1 MDPFH
6 AIGEV
11 VLGIYKERKVQR
23 WCVLLFTMGFSGV
36 NTFLFV
42 TGTALVSSRSWP
54 IAVGSGMISS
64 AVILTVL
71 FRRSDLTKGMTV
83 ALPEDE
89 AKTEL
94 NTDIQV
100 IKH

>member
-6 AIGEV
+6 AIAEV
-11 VLGIYKERKVQR
+11 VLGVYKERKVQN
-23 WCVLLFTMGFSGV
+23 WCKLIFTLGFSAV
-36 NTFLFV
+36 TTFMYV
-42 TGTALVSSRSWP
+42 TGGALAATKSWP
-54 IAVGSGMISS
+54 VSIGSGMISS

-71 FRRSDLTKGMTV
+71 FRRSDLTKGMIV
-83 ALPEDE
+83 ALPAEE
-89 AKTEL
+89 AKTEI

>member
-6 AIGEV
+6 ALAEV
-11 VLGIYKERKVQR
+11 VLGVYKERKVQA
-23 WCVLLFTMGFSGV
+23 WAKLIFTLSFSAV
-36 NTFLFV
+36 TTFLYV
-42 TGTALVSSRSWP
+42 TGGSLAATKSWA
-54 IAVGSGMISS
+54 ISIGSGMISA